1 MAWRMPPHA
10 QPHGAASAAAR
21 RRLRR
26 PRLVSAVL
34 ALVLLASGATLVL
47 FRAGDLPYRLYVVH
61 TGSMSPGIPPES
73 AVVVRE
79 GQYRVGDV
87 VSFTEHG
94 SVVTHRLIAIHPD
107 GTIETKGDAN
117 RSADPWRV
125 PVADVIGRVVAAP
138 HRLGYLLMYMR
149 TPAGGASLV
158 VALLCLWQ
166 IWVLAAGLEPRE
178 LRSEPLNA

>member
-1 MAWRMPPHA
+1 MPWMVPPHA
-10 QPHGAASAAAR
+10 QPLGAAPSSR
-21 RRLRR
+21 RRAIGR
-26 PRLVSAVL
+26 PRPASVAL
-34 ALVLLASGATLVL
+34 ALVLLLSGGALAL
-47 FRAGDLPYRLYVVH
+47 FQAGDLPYRLYVVH

-94 SVVTHRLIAIHPD
+94 SVVTHRLIAIEPD

-117 RSADPWRV
+117 RSADPWHV
-125 PVADVIGRVVAAP
+125 PVTNIIGRVVAAP
-138 HRLGYLLMYMR
+138 RRLGYLLMYMR

-166 IWVLAAGLEPRE
+166 IWTLAAGLEPRT
-178 LRSEPLNA
+178 LDSRPLNA